1 MKTHW
6 VNITKGDKES
16 FFIIYD
22 TLYRSLFQY
31 GMVIAK
37 DREVV
42 KEAIHILFYE
52 LWEKHERLPVDI
64 SDPKYYLFVWL
75 KRIIF
80 RQLKAHEICFES
92 LLEEP
97 YEESVETQK
106 IRIEEMME
114 RERHIHAAMARLTK
128 KQRHYIELKYF
139 YNKSYHEI
147 AISENAAVR
156 TVYNVIY
163 EAIKSLKS
171 HLTVI
176 LILILNYYK

>member
-6 VNITKGDKES
+6 VNIKAGNKES
-16 FFIIYD
+16 FFIFYD

-31 GMVIAK
+31 GLVIAK

-42 KEAIHILFYE
+42 KDAIHILFYE
-52 LWEKHERLPVDI
+52 LWEKHERLPIDI
-64 SDPKYYLFVWL
+64 KDPKYYVFVWL

-80 RQLKAHEICFES
+80 RQLKLQQFSFES

-97 YEESVETQK
+97 YEESMETQK
-106 IRIEEMME
+106 IRLEEMME
-114 RERHIHAAMARLTK
+114 RERNLYAAMAKLTK
-128 KQRHYIELKYF
+128 KQRHYIELKF
-139 YNKSYHEI
+139 FLNKSYEEI

-163 EAIKSLKS
+163 EAIKSLKGQ
-171 HLTVI
+171 LTSI